1 MLQLVLQLVAELV
14 GLELQPEL
22 VLPCHVMAL
31 GRHAEVRCLKFGCSD
46 EASGQ
51 EARVKYF

>member
-31 GRHAEVRCLKFGCSD
+31 GRHAEVRSLKFGCSD
-46 EASGQ
+46 EASA
-51 EARVKYF
+51 E